1 MSTNGHPDQESD
13 TEFGS
18 DADIA
23 VTAATAIES
32 AGFVRVITRA
42 DGDALAA
49 SGLLTAALSVTNTPF
64 QVTVGRTIADRTE
77 RATRR
82 TNTDADA
89 DADTGD
95 DSDELTVVF
104 GTVDEPARKHAIRLD
119 SDERPATL
127 AAADTVRELG
137 STGSDDSSDSS
148 SPAGTPTDDPTGPEP
163 TLDPVL
169 ALAGLVAAGVD
180 PGAGESEWVLES
192 ARERGLVERRPGVA
206 VPTADPVDGL
216 AHSTRLRAPWSGD
229 LEATREALSPTGLA
243 LDQPETFDGDDHRTL
258 GSLVALDVV
267 GADDATE
274 TAATSIQRVLRPYA
288 ITSDEYAF
296 ATVGGYAAVLEA
308 TARAEPGTGAAL
320 AMGLDAREPALAAW
334 RAYGSRAHA
343 ALESAS
349 MGRYD
354 GLFVVGIDDGP
365 VEAVAQI
372 ALAYRS
378 PEPTVLAVGSGEAA
392 LATRETGPG
401 SGSIAA
407 TVEAIVRDL
416 ADDGVQATYDVGH
429 RRGYLRFGA
438 AESASDADP
447 DSQDAVTVAD
457 DSTIIAAV
465 RGHY

>member
-1 MSTNGHPDQESD
+1 MSTNGHPDHESD

-49 SGLLTAALSVTNTPF
+49 SGLLTAALSATNTPF

-77 RATRR
+77 RATRH
-82 TNTDADA
+82 ADA
-89 DADTGD
+89 DAGD
-95 DSDELTVVF
+95 ASDELTVVL
-104 GTVDEPARKHAIRLD
+104 GTVDEPAHEHAIRLD

-137 STGSDDSSDSS
+137 SGDSGDSS
-148 SPAGTPTDDPTGPEP
+148 SPAGTPTDEPPGPEP

-192 ARERGLVERRPGVA
+192 ARERGLVERRSGVA

-216 AHSTRLRAPWSGD
+216 AHSTRLCAPWSGD
-229 LEATREALSPTGLA
+229 LEATREALSPTGLD
-243 LDQPETFDGDDHRTL
+243 LDQPETFDADDHRTL

-334 RAYGSRAHA
+334 RAHGSRAHA

-392 LATRETGPG
+392 LATRESGPG
-401 SGSIAA
+401 SGSIGA

-416 ADDGVQATYDVGH
+416 ADDGAQATYDVGH

-438 AESASDADP
+438 AESASEPASDADP
-447 DSQDAVTVAD
+447 DPQDAVVD
-457 DSTIIAAV
+457 ESTIIAAV

>member
-1 MSTNGHPDQESD
+1 MSTNGHPDQESN

-18 DADIA
+18 DADTA

-49 SGLLTAALSVTNTPF
+49 SGLLTAALSATNTPF
-64 QVTVGRTIADRTE
+64 QVTVGRTIAERTE
-77 RATRR
+77 RATCRAD
-82 TNTDADA
+82 TADA
-89 DADTGD
+89 
-95 DSDELTVVF
+95 SDELTVVF
-104 GTVDEPARKHAIRLD
+104 GTVDEPAREHAIRLD

-137 STGSDDSSDSS
+137 SRDSDDSS
-148 SPAGTPTDDPTGPEP
+148 SPAETRTQTPTDDPPGPEP

-229 LEATREALSPTGLA
+229 LEATREALSPTGLD

-296 ATVGGYAAVLEA
+296 VTVGGYAAVLEA

-349 MGRYD
+349 TGRYD

-392 LATRETGPG
+392 LATRETGPS

-416 ADDGVQATYDVGH
+416 ADDGVQAAYDVGH
-429 RRGYLRFGA
+429 RCGYLRFGA
-438 AESASDADP
+438 AESASEPASAADP

-457 DSTIIAAV
+457 ESTIIAAV

>member
-1 MSTNGHPDQESD
+1 MSTNGHPDQESE

-18 DADIA
+18 DADTA

-49 SGLLTAALSVTNTPF
+49 SGLLTAALSATNTPF

-77 RATRR
+77 RATRH
-82 TNTDADA
+82 
-89 DADTGD
+89 ADTGD
-95 DSDELTVVF
+95 ASDELAVVF
-104 GTVDEPARKHAIRLD
+104 GTVDEPAREHAIRLD

-137 STGSDDSSDSS
+137 SRDSDDSST
-148 SPAGTPTDDPTGPEP
+148 PAETRTQTPTRTPTDEPTRTEP

-216 AHSTRLRAPWSGD
+216 AHSTHLCAPWSGD
-229 LEATREALSPTGLA
+229 LEAIREALSPTGLD

-343 ALESAS
+343 ALKSAS

-354 GLFVVGIDDGP
+354 GLLVVDIDGGP

-378 PEPTVLAVGSGEAA
+378 PEPTVLAVGSGEAS
-392 LATRETGPG
+392 LATRETGPS

-438 AESASDADP
+438 DEAASEQESQA
-447 DSQDAVTVAD
+447 QDAVAD